1 MLTRYREIVPRL
13 RLAGAASIYLRPMYS
28 IQHSRKSTNLF
39 LTHLFCPHLMAG
51 PTSFA
56 PIIEM
61 AITIVEQSGGQ
72 YHVLVII
79 ADGQVIHHCFR
90 VL

>member
-1 MLTRYREIVPRL
+1 MTII
-13 RLAGAASIYLRPMYS
+13 S
-28 IQHSRKSTNLF
+28 
-39 LTHLFCPHLMAG
+39 G

-61 AITIVEQSGGQ
+61 AMGIVEKSGGQ

-79 ADGQVIHHCFR
+79 ADGQVYIFFP
-90 VL
+90 V

>member
-1 MLTRYREIVPRL
+1 MT
-13 RLAGAASIYLRPMYS
+13 
-28 IQHSRKSTNLF
+28 
-39 LTHLFCPHLMAG
+39 G

-56 PIIEM
+56 PIVEM

-79 ADGQVIHHCFR
+79 ADGQVHCFWLYLIVIPVR
-90 VL
+90 ELSDQAAKALHSDMISSVKLLKKTENCHR

>member
-1 MLTRYREIVPRL
+1 MT
-13 RLAGAASIYLRPMYS
+13 
-28 IQHSRKSTNLF
+28 
-39 LTHLFCPHLMAG
+39 G

-56 PIIEM
+56 PIVEM

-79 ADGQVIHHCFR
+79 ADGQVYWFWSPIFI
-90 VL
+90 LKFSD

>member
-1 MLTRYREIVPRL
+1 MT
-13 RLAGAASIYLRPMYS
+13 
-28 IQHSRKSTNLF
+28 
-39 LTHLFCPHLMAG
+39 G

-79 ADGQVIHHCFR
+79 ADGQVHCFWLYLIVIPFR
-90 VL
+90 EFSDQAAKALHSDMISCVKLLKETENCHR

>member
-1 MLTRYREIVPRL
+1 MVT
-13 RLAGAASIYLRPMYS
+13 
-28 IQHSRKSTNLF
+28 
-39 LTHLFCPHLMAG
+39 G

-61 AITIVEQSGGQ
+61 GITIVEQSGGQ

-79 ADGQVIHHCFR
+79 ADGQVTLFLYQSIFYSFSISFFEKI
-90 VL
+90 LIKQLTL